1 MYDTLIVGL
10 GQIGMGYDISIS
22 KNSQIYS
29 HARALSCHP
38 EFNLV
43 CAVEP
48 NKYLTDL
55 FHNIYNSPVYNDLE
69 EALSNHKI
77 DVAVIS
83 STTSTH
89 YHLLR
94 SLLTLSEPKLILC
107 ENHYHIL

>member
-38 EFNLV
+38 EFNLFLP
-43 CAVEP
+43 VEP
-48 NKYLTDL
+48 DKYLTDL

-69 EALSNHKI
+69 ALSNHKI
-77 DVAVIS
+77 DVALIS

-107 ENHYHIL
+107 EKPLSYS